1 MSKLF
6 KLSFIALALMGLVSC
21 QQKEEVKEEPKAMNV
36 IYMIGDGMSLPQ
48 VFGTMI
54 ATGQDLVFSQFP
66 YIGIVDTR
74 SASNVIT
81 DSSASGTALACGT
94 KTRNGMVGM
103 DADSIAVESLIDVM
117 AQQGKSTGFVV
128 TCGVTHATPAVFY
141 ANEAKRSNYEAIA
154 LQMAEAENLNVAIGG
169 GMKHFTQRKDSLNL
183 VDRMVNELGWTV
195 YDTLADIDTTCQK
208 YAVLAAEDHMFMVS
222 ERGDFLARG
231 VETALATLN
240 DNANGFFLMVEGSQ
254 IDFAAHA
261 NDSSFLVD
269 EVMDFNNAIKV
280 ALDYAK
286 THDNTLVVVTA
297 DHETGGMTL
306 IDPKGHYA
314 DPAFSFST
322 HSHTCLPVMVYAYG
336 TGAEQFTG
344 WMQNSDLKNKILNA
358 CGFEI
363 EQQTEN
369 MDSIPQIAPIK
380 ANFDTKPE

>member
-1 MSKLF
+1 MNKF
-6 KLSFIALALMGLVSC
+6 VKFSFIALALMGLVSC

-48 VFGTMI
+48 VFGSMI

-81 DSSASGTALACGT
+81 DSSASGTALACGKKT
-94 KTRNGMVGM
+94 KNGMVGM
-103 DADSIAVESLIDVM
+103 DIDSVAMESILDVM

-154 LQMAEAENLNVAIGG
+154 LQMAESENLNVAIGG

-183 VDRMVNELGWTV
+183 VDRMVNELGWKV

-269 EVMDFNNAIKV
+269 EVMDFNNAIQV

-286 THDNTLVVVTA
+286 THENTLLVVTA
-297 DHETGGMTL
+297 DHETGGLTL

-314 DPAFSFST
+314 DPAFRFST
-322 HSHTCLPVMVYAYG
+322 YSHTCLPVMVYAYG

-344 WMQNSDLKNKILNA
+344 WMQNSDLKAKIMKA
-358 CGFEI
+358 CGIAVKQKE
-363 EQQTEN
+363 EN
-369 MDSIPQIAPIK
+369 QDSIPQIAPIK